1 MNIKN
6 LWDKYRDILPYGV
19 FGVLT
24 TIVNIGT
31 YWFFAHPVG
40 GSVMVSTVLA
50 WIASVLFAYLT
61 NRKWVFHSEARTG
74 KEVGKEIVSFF
85 SAGWLPGYWTG
96 CACLSLWICVDGMMC

>member
-61 NRKWVFHSEARTG
+61 NRKWVFTVRRGQEKKWG
-74 KEVGKEIVSFF
+74 KRSFL
-85 SAGWLPGYWTG
+85 SSPAGWLPGTG
-96 CACLSLWICVDGMMC
+96 LGVHVCLCESVWME